1 MSRHLVR
8 RLGPLGLTLSLC
20 VLVGCNSGSR
30 NSAKTSAAST
40 SQGGAAN
47 TTSSSASRPGSQTP
61 TPASSAQSTWDTAYT
76 ATPISTD
83 GVQALYVLPSGELL
97 TGSTAGVVERI
108 DLATGAQVNEGRFAS
123 ISSFAENGGSAYF
136 ATSDPFFMGGNLGQ
150 VYVRDAAGNWTLSLD
165 HPLGGAIVA
174 ALGQEVYAFASEF
187 GGGDGTLSVLDL
199 ATGQWTQD
207 VVTFP
212 GAQLT
217 QSARFNN
224 ELWVA
229 GSDNAAGG
237 GKLRLFH
244 GLNSTWAAVGGLPDS
259 TTSATQTEVATDLRV
274 LDGQLYLATAVVD
287 TATSQADAGALYRS
301 ADGQTW
307 TTVKTWQNDAP
318 VSVAWHRSELYVGLL
333 SGGLERGA
341 PASLV
346 PDTAVPGSNGLLR
359 LLSLNDEVLL
369 AGARGLAGAELLRR
383 TTSQTTAPASTAAS
397 PTTSTP

>member
-1 MSRHLVR
+1 MPRQLARH
-8 RLGPLGLTLSLC
+8 LGPLGLTLSLC
-20 VLVGCNSGSR
+20 LLAGCNTGSR
-30 NSAKTSAAST
+30 SSSSQTSAAST
-40 SQGGAAN
+40 AQASSQTSTAA
-47 TTSSSASRPGSQTP
+47 TTSSSSAQ
-61 TPASSAQSTWDTAYT
+61 PASQAPTTLSAWDKPYT
-76 ATPISTD
+76 AMPISTD

-97 TGSTAGVVERI
+97 TGSTAGVVERL
-108 DLATGAQVNEGRFAS
+108 DLATGAQVSETQLRS
-123 ISSFAENGGSAYF
+123 ISSFAENGGSAYL
-136 ATSDPFFMGGNLGQ
+136 ATSNPFFMGGNLGQ
-150 VYVRDAAGNWTLSLD
+150 VYVRDAQGAWTLSLD

-217 QSARFNN
+217 QTARFDN

-237 GKLRLFH
+237 GKLRLYH
-244 GLNSTWAAVGGLPDS
+244 GLNSTWTAVPGLPDS
-259 TTSATQTEVATDLRV
+259 TTSVTQTEVATDLKT
-274 LDGQLYLATAVVD
+274 LDGELYLATAVVD
-287 TATSQADAGALYRS
+287 TTTSQASAGALYRS

-307 TTVKTWQNDAP
+307 TAVKSYRNDAP
-318 VSVAWHRSELYVGLL
+318 VSLAWHRGELYVGLL

-346 PDTAVPGSNGLLR
+346 LDAAVPGNNGLLR
-359 LLSLNDEVLL
+359 LISLNDDVLI
-369 AGARGLAGAELLRR
+369 AGTRGTAGAELLRR
-383 TTSQTTAPASTAAS
+383 TTTTAP
-397 PTTSTP
+397 